1 MVFFLHLCIIS
12 GKRYA
17 SYYQKSYPMIS
28 FTTIIEIRNWLDLQ
42 RYNRKTIGFV
52 PTMGALHEGHL
63 TLLKRS
69 KAENDITVCSI
80 FVNPIQFN
88 NREDLLKYPRTLE
101 SDARMLE
108 EIECDV
114 LFAPN
119 ASEMYPDNEQVTLDI
134 EFGKLD
140 KVMEGKFRP
149 GHFKGVAIVVK
160 RLFDIVMP
168 TCAYFGKKDFQQ
180 LAVIQFM
187 VRALKLP
194 VRIIPCSTV
203 REPDGLA
210 MSSRNMRLT
219 IAERNLAPKI
229 YQILSKVK
237 NKVGKIPVSELIEW
251 AIKKIQEDP
260 ELRVEY
266 FEIGDKD
273 TLLPLENWDYK
284 ERAVAFT
291 AVFLGDVRLIDN
303 IELFS

>member
-1 MVFFLHLCIIS
+1 
-12 GKRYA
+12 
-17 SYYQKSYPMIS
+17 MIS